1 MESLY
6 TDNLAL
12 AEKSLDEVMGKYEG
26 WKMVLDE
33 KSQRLI
39 VEKTKV
45 LHLLYSKKAYAAK
58 ADPCGVFG
66 EQVGCNSFQ
75 YIRCQKWVYYH
86 YLDVPKWVGLPQ
98 FRDVLVCWTCLFD
111 KCSLNKEIECK
122 RVEEEVEQF
131 CDMFNSYSKEFEA
144 IMEEYVVPE

>member
-1 MESLY
+1 MELLY

-33 KSQRLI
+33 KSQRLN

-45 LHLLYSKKAYAAK
+45 IHLLYGKKAYAAK
-58 ADPCGVFG
+58 ADPCGAFG
-66 EQVGCNSFQ
+66 ERVGCDSSQ

-86 YLDVPKWVGLPQ
+86 YLDVPKWVGLP
-98 FRDVLVCWTCLFD
+98 
-111 KCSLNKEIECK
+111 
-122 RVEEEVEQF
+122 
-131 CDMFNSYSKEFEA
+131 
-144 IMEEYVVPE
+144 